1 MKRKNVLV
9 VGVLLFLAVGP
20 AVVNAQGPC
29 DKAAVKAAVDKAVEI
44 IKQEGSA
51 GLDKVGAIRFCD
63 GNYVFV
69 NDLKGKTLMHIKSTL
84 IGKVLIGLKDDTG
97 KRFFADFSEVAKSS
111 QTTKNGVTYYNG
123 EGWVDYRWP
132 KPGEKAF
139 SGKTS
144 YIKGCLM
151 GDESVYV
158 GAGIYLK

>member
-1 MKRKNVLV
+1 MKRKNVWV
-9 VGVLLFLAVGP
+9 VGMLLFLIVGP
-20 AVVNAQGPC
+20 AIVSAEDSC
-29 DKAAVKAAVDKAVEI
+29 DKATVKAAVDQAVEI
-44 IKQEGSA
+44 IEQEGQA
-51 GLDKVGAIRFCD
+51 GLEKVGAIRFCD

-69 NDLKGKTLMHIKSTL
+69 NDLKGKTLMHIKPTL

-97 KRFFADFSEVAKSS
+97 KRFFADFSEVAKAGKA
-111 QTTKNGVTYYNG
+111 TKNGVAYYNG

-132 KPGEKAF
+132 KPGEKEF

-158 GAGIYLK
+158 GAGIYLE